1 MRVYCDGSGWNGES
15 SGYAIV
21 FDSDTKPILI
31 RNGENKTN
39 NEREYEAVIEA
50 AKMSFQAEIV
60 TDSQLV
66 VNQVNGSWKVKE
78 IRLLHLCREAQRLIR
93 ENQCTLKWV
102 RREENKAGFLF

>member
-21 FDSDTKPILI
+21 FDSDAAPILI
-31 RNGENKTN
+31 RNSENKTN

-50 AKMSFQAEIV
+50 AKMSFQADIV

-78 IRLLHLCREAQRLIR
+78 IRLLPLCREAQRLIK